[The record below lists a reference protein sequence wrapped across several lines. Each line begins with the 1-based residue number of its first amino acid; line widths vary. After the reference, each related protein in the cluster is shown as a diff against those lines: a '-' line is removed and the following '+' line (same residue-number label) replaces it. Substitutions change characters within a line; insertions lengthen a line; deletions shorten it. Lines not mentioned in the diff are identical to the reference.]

1 MAGVRRIADDAD
13 SLREIAGIGSSSAAL
28 ALARLLGR
36 PILPRLP
43 IARDADH
50 WSAAAD
56 WHTCILVEA
65 VGDLTGLVALLIP
78 AEALDTIVR
87 RLVGDAFDGSHD
99 EAVAS
104 ALREFGNILASQTV
118 SAIANALDGRILLSV
133 PDLLTDADAPALGE
147 RVAARLPRM
156 CIETELHDTDGVVY
170 ALLVLVPDPP
180 A

>member
-1 MAGVRRIADDAD
+1 M
-13 SLREIAGIGSSSAAL
+13 
-28 ALARLLGR
+28 
-36 PILPRLP
+36 
-43 IARDADH
+43 
-50 WSAAAD
+50 
-56 WHTCILVEA
+56 
-65 VGDLTGLVALLIP
+65 
-78 AEALDTIVR
+78 IVR
-87 RLVGDAFDGSHD
+87 RLVGDAFEDSHD
-99 EAVAS
+99 EAVTS

-133 PDLLTDADAPALGE
+133 PDLLTEADAPALGE